1 MATVRSFVNAN
12 QMATITCPTCGRSGI
27 KSVDKYRDKKHVHKV
42 RCRRCGNIF
51 TVNLEYRRHY
61 RKPVDLMGYYTMIP
75 PESEGGVTHIKNISQ
90 SGVGFTVSGI
100 HSIKKNQ
107 TLKIELRLNDKK
119 QTRLKKQVEVK
130 RVDSNFIGCQF
141 LNPAG
146 MDKSL
151 GFFLMR

>member
-1 MATVRSFVNAN
+1 
-12 QMATITCPTCGRSGI
+12 MATITCPTCGRTGS
-27 KSVDKYRDKKHVHKV
+27 KVVDKYRHKKHLHKI

-51 TVNLEYRRHY
+51 TVALDFRRHY
-61 RKPVDLMGYYTMIP
+61 RKPVDLMGYYVMLP

-107 TLKIELRLNDKK
+107 NLKIHLQLDDKK
-119 QTRLKKQVEVK
+119 RTKLQKQVEVK
-130 RVDSNFIGCQF
+130 RVDSNFIGCEF